1 MPPRPISRV
10 YCSASQGPRSPQET
24 HSKVKATLAKS
35 LKAVPPA
42 GKFLTEATAHPT
54 SRGTVCSTKEENIFW
69 TKHGAEVDIPQRR
82 RVQAVCAPASKANR
96 IKLETA

>member
-10 YCSASQGPRSPQET
+10 YCLASQGPRSPQET
-24 HSKVKATLAKS
+24 HSKVKAALAKS

-42 GKFLTEATAHPT
+42 CEFLTEATAHST
-54 SRGTVCSTKEENIFW
+54 SRSTVCSTKKENIFW
-69 TKHGAEVDIPQRR
+69 TKQGTEAEFHSRDKCTSDALALR
-82 RVQAVCAPASKANR
+82 ANE